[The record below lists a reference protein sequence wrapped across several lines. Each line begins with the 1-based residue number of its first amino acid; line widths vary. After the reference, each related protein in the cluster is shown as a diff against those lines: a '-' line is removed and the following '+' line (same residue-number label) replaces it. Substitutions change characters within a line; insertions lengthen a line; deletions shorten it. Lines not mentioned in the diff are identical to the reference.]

1 MPFLC
6 MTHEQN
12 FVSVFPVS
20 NSNRTKWGKKKKQ
33 LVFTQFVPHNKTKIR
48 KRKRRK
54 KKRFLLI
61 NLHPI
66 SILLSQIQ
74 MLHKF
79 SNQFSGLCYCPTSHR
94 SNRPPPPSPPPPLPL
109 LNLCISILKPLQ
121 SQGSSFVRLSF
132 LAPVNVIYICKIKNL
147 NAGTRVSRVTRV
159 AGCGS
164 IGVLLSNSAE
174 MQECGGEERGG
185 YETHGCGGRGVAHG
199 RVPSCQSAQLPAEL
213 STAVIPM
220 CCLLSFH
227 HYSLLSVQSCSLLV
241 SQPAR
246 FVAF

>member
-12 FVSVFPVS
+12 IVSVFPVS
-20 NSNRTKWGKKKKQ
+20 NSNRTKWGKKKSSLYLLSSYHTTRQRLENGKEG
-33 LVFTQFVPHNKTKIR
+33 
-48 KRKRRK
+48 K
-54 KKRFLLI
+54 KKDSCS
-61 NLHPI
+61 
-66 SILLSQIQ
+66 SIFIPFPFCFSQIQ
-74 MLHKF
+74 MLHKL
-79 SNQFSGLCYCPTSHR
+79 SNQFSGLCFCPTSHR

-132 LAPVNVIYICKIKNL
+132 LAPVNVIFSCKIKNL
-147 NAGTRVSRVTRV
+147 NAGTRVSRVSRV

>member
-94 SNRPPPPSPPPPLPL
+94 SNRPPPPSPPLPLPL

-132 LAPVNVIYICKIKNL
+132 LAPVNVIFICKIKKFKCRYP
-147 NAGTRVSRVTRV
+147 GFQGFT
-159 AGCGS
+159 GCW
-164 IGVLLSNSAE
+164 LWFYWCFTL
-174 MQECGGEERGG
+174 
-185 YETHGCGGRGVAHG
+185 
-199 RVPSCQSAQLPAEL
+199 
-213 STAVIPM
+213 
-220 CCLLSFH
+220 
-227 HYSLLSVQSCSLLV
+227 
-241 SQPAR
+241 
-246 FVAF
+246 